1 MLRALARDLRYYFCK
16 FLEVALNGRKI
27 LSLGALLI
35 LWAHSAFKSG
45 DFILYLHL
53 LLPWN
58 ALVVRLTLPDQ
69 DFLHGA
75 FKVLVQR
82 RARPAHHLTCIRP
95 DEALEEG
102 HERAWIL
109 QHLFLHLLAAFFVN
123 GTCLQALI
131 LVQQR
136 NLQGRHKLMPA
147 RTLVS
152 STVLHRI
159 YDAVQG
165 HVIFVEAL
173 FEPLV
178 QFLAYAGVHA
188 RLLLG
193 DQVS

>member
-1 MLRALARDLRYYFCK
+1 M
-16 FLEVALNGRKI
+16 
-27 LSLGALLI
+27 
-35 LWAHSAFKSG
+35 
-45 DFILYLHL
+45 
-53 LLPWN
+53 
-58 ALVVRLTLPDQ
+58 
-69 DFLHGA
+69 
-75 FKVLVQR
+75 
-82 RARPAHHLTCIRP
+82 
-95 DEALEEG
+95 
-102 HERAWIL
+102 
-109 QHLFLHLLAAFFVN
+109 HLLAAFLVN

-136 NLQGRHKLMPA
+136 NLQGRNKLMPA

-152 STVLHRI
+152 SAVLDRI